1 MSFILDALRKSETER
16 QQQAAPS
23 LADAHY
29 RRGKTDRNVWIPILV
44 LVLTA
49 NAVIL
54 AIVMRDDGPERD
66 GEVAN
71 TAAPMVGSKLVA
83 DPAVRPLAREIPSQA
98 ATPATVSTDDKSAEA
113 RQEPAGNQFD
123 TRISTNAEQ
132 ISPGNIQEGLP
143 SLQQLVA
150 SGQLPM
156 LALHLDIHVYA
167 DSGSERFVFINMKKY
182 REGDML
188 TEGPTV
194 EEITRTGVIL
204 DYRGERFTL
213 DRD

>member
-16 QQQAAPS
+16 QKQAAPG

-44 LVLTA
+44 IVLMA

-54 AIVMRDDGPERD
+54 AIAMRDDSPEPD
-66 GEVAN
+66 GELAN
-71 TAAPMVGSKLVA
+71 TAAPPVSSKSVV
-83 DPAVRPLAREIPSQA
+83 DQAVRPLAREIPSEI
-98 ATPATVSTDDKSAEA
+98 ATPATVATERPSVAARKESADT
-113 RQEPAGNQFD
+113 QFD
-123 TRISTNAEQ
+123 TRISTNTEQ

-167 DSGSERFVFINMKKY
+167 DSGSGRFVFINMKKY
-182 REGDML
+182 QEGDVL
-188 TEGPTV
+188 VDGPTV
-194 EEITRTGVIL
+194 EEITQTGVIL
-204 DYRGERFTL
+204 DYRGERFRL